1 MKDVKRRY
9 HAPQRE
15 ARAAATRRRILDAAR
30 GRLTGAGWTGATMTS
45 IASDAGVAVQTVYAV
60 FGSKAAILAA
70 LLDEL
75 EVAAR
80 TPADGDAGASANDP
94 PGELRR
100 VVAFNRRLFE
110 LGGELIDVAQG
121 SRAIDPD
128 LSANVTE
135 GHRRRREAQR
145 EIVERW
151 ARRGALRVGL
161 SAPEALLTLWTMT
174 SPDVHRLA
182 TVDGGITGE
191 VYETWLVGMLTRQL
205 FGRPV
210 RHADQL
216 GEGPENSSTG

>member
-1 MKDVKRRY
+1 MGDVKRRY

-15 ARAAATRRRILDAAR
+15 AQAAATRRRILDAAR

-80 TPADGDAGASANDP
+80 THGDGDAGQSTNDP
-94 PGELRR
+94 VEELRS

-110 LGGELIDVAQG
+110 IGGELIDVAQG
-121 SRAIDPD
+121 SRAVDPD
-128 LSANVTE
+128 LSANVAE

-145 EIVERW
+145 PIVERW
-151 ARRGALRVGL
+151 ARRRMLRVGL

-182 TVDGGITGE
+182 TVDGGIGGE
-191 VYETWLVGMLTRQL
+191 VYETWLVEMLARHL
-205 FGRPV
+205 FGRRDGP
-210 RHADQL
+210 ADQP
-216 GEGPENSSTG
+216 GQGPESGSTG